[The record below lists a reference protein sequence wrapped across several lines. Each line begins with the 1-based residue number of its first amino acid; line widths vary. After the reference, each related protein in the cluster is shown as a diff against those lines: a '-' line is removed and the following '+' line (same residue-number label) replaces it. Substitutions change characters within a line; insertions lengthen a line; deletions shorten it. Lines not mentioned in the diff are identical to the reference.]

1 MASDA
6 RAFLAAV
13 RFQLELMRGNPDY
26 WLVLVTTP
34 FFLVIFLGIV
44 RHAGRADL
52 TAVAVPAPVLIALW
66 SMALFVAG
74 EVVDSDRW
82 YGTLEAVV
90 AAPVGLTVLV
100 LGRVAAVTAVSL
112 LSVVEVFLVAQAG
125 FGVHVVPHHPVAL
138 ALGLVATA
146 LAMTGTSVAMA
157 GLFVLTRTARTF
169 QNSSSYPFYVLG
181 GVLVPVSFLPG
192 WLQPVSKA
200 VFLSWSAGLLRDS
213 LRPGPVQQV
222 PLRLGAIVALGVAG
236 FLLGRY
242 LIERLLR
249 RVRGLGSLGHA

>member
-112 LSVVEVFLVAQAG
+112 LSVVEVFL
-125 FGVHVVPHHPVAL
+125 
-138 ALGLVATA
+138 
-146 LAMTGTSVAMA
+146 
-157 GLFVLTRTARTF
+157 
-169 QNSSSYPFYVLG
+169 
-181 GVLVPVSFLPG
+181 
-192 WLQPVSKA
+192 
-200 VFLSWSAGLLRDS
+200 SWSAGLLRDS

>member
-1 MASDA
+1 
-6 RAFLAAV
+6 
-13 RFQLELMRGNPDY
+13 MRGNPDY
-26 WLVLVTTP
+26 WLALVTTP

-44 RHAGRADL
+44 RHEGREDL
-52 TAVAVPAPVLIALW
+52 TTAAMTAPVLIALW
-66 SMALFVAG
+66 FMALLVAG
-74 EVVDSDRW
+74 EVIDTDRW
-82 YGTLEAVV
+82 YGTLESVV
-90 AAPVGLTVLV
+90 AAPVGLTTLV

-112 LSVVEVFLVAQAG
+112 LSVVEVALIGQLG
-125 FGVHVVPHHPVAL
+125 FGVRAVPHHPVAFTA
-138 ALGLVATA
+138 ALLATA

-192 WLQPVSKA
+192 WLQPISKV
-200 VFLSWSAGLLRDS
+200 VFLSWSSDLLRDS
-213 LRPGPVQQV
+213 LGPAPLQQV
-222 PLRLGAIVALGVAG
+222 PLRLGAIVALGGAG

-249 RVRGLGSLGHA
+249 HVRGLGTLSHT